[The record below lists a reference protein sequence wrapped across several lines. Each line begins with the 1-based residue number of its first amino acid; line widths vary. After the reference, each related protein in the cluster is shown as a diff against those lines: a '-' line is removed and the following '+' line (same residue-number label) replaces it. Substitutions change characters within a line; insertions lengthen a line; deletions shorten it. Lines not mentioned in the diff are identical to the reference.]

1 MNINIDFD
9 KINKIYGIETLNNIK
24 ENINEVNKNISYM
37 YKLGFTDI
45 EDIFERET
53 LLFICDNKEFKNK
66 IDKLIRRQGATY
78 VDDIENDISLLED
91 WEW

>member
-53 LLFICDNKEFKNK
+53 LLFICNNKEFKNK
-66 IDKLIRRQGATY
+66 IDKLIRRLGATY
-78 VDDIENDISLLED
+78 VDDIENDISLLE
-91 WEW
+91 ELE

>member
-45 EDIFERET
+45 EDIFERVT

-66 IDKLIRRQGATY
+66 IDKLIRRLGATY
-78 VDDIENDISLLED
+78 VNDIENDLSLLE
-91 WEW
+91 ELE

>member
-66 IDKLIRRQGATY
+66 IDKLIRRLIIQKKVKTDY
-78 VDDIENDISLLED
+78 L
-91 WEW
+91 

>member
-66 IDKLIRRQGATY
+66 IDRLIIRLGATY
-78 VDDIENDISLLED
+78 VDDIENDISLLE
-91 WEW
+91 ELE

>member
-78 VDDIENDISLLED
+78 VDDIENDISLLE
-91 WEW
+91 ELE

>member
-66 IDKLIRRQGATY
+66 IDKLIRRLGATY
-78 VDDIENDISLLED
+78 VNDIENDIPC
-91 WEW
+91 WRN

>member
-37 YKLGFTDI
+37 YKLGFADI

-66 IDKLIRRQGATY
+66 IDKLIRRLIIQKKVKTDY
-78 VDDIENDISLLED
+78 L
-91 WEW
+91 

>member
-66 IDKLIRRQGATY
+66 IDKLIRRLGATY
-78 VDDIENDISLLED
+78 VNDIENDISLLE
-91 WEW
+91 ELE

>member
-66 IDKLIRRQGATY
+66 IDKLIRRLGATY
-78 VDDIENDISLLED
+78 VNDIENDLSLLE
-91 WEW
+91 ELE

>member
-66 IDKLIRRQGATY
+66 IDKLIRRLGATY
-78 VDDIENDISLLED
+78 VNDIENDISLLE
-91 WEW
+91 ELEC